1 MRKVLCQAVWSR
13 LRCDEHEREAYD
25 AIVSR
30 NPKHKKKA
38 VVARMR
44 TLAVVLWHT
53 GLEAQTALR
62 AEALVG

>member
-1 MRKVLCQAVWSR
+1 VWSR
-13 LRCDEHEREAYD
+13 LRCDEHERDAYD

-44 TLAVVLWHT
+44 TLAVIMWHA

-62 AEALVG
+62 AEAIVG